1 MSSSP
6 DLQLPPGVVE
16 LREDVP
22 LKAGSGSTSTRLCAG
37 GPRLI
42 LAAFATLTAAITL
55 ALLTQIYY
63 GDYEVVPHGSVS
75 SSAAPCS
82 RAGTAALRAG
92 GRALDAAA
100 AAALC
105 LAVLAPHRTSLDAS
119 GSLVYWEYRSSRT
132 QLPTVVEWGGEDAA
146 SGKQLTSRP
155 PRLLVALAALHAKL
169 GVLSWSQALQPA
181 IDLAREG
188 FLVSES
194 LALEA
199 ESRGITGYTPTALR
213 TEPALADYLES
224 LQSNTTAELCAAWS
238 CDGAVR
244 WRDDAA
250 AVSVGS
256 WRAWAAGAGGALAAE
271 ALHAAFG
278 IDSLQITPSNV
289 LKGVVDSLSTQWQT
303 AGAQAPV
310 GVASG
315 LAVIDARD
323 TYAALVT
330 GLSMPFGSDAGS
342 AESETGTPWTRDEP
356 TTPLD
361 LAPAIV
367 VDQHVCGT
375 RYVMGAESGAA
386 LAEGA
391 ASALSGGGAG
401 AAGAAGAV
409 DAVEGARVVV
419 LPGGAL
425 ALERG
430 HSPPDLPD
438 LATLP
443 TLNASIPLP
452 ALNFV
457 QQRGDAL
464 LSHADSRG
472 GGVAS
477 RF

>member
-6 DLQLPPGVVE
+6 DLQTPPGVVE

-22 LKAGSGSTSTRLCAG
+22 LKAGSSSTSTRLCAG

-75 SSAAPCS
+75 SSAASCS
-82 RAGTAALRAG
+82 RAGTAALQAG

-100 AAALC
+100 AAVLC

-132 QLPTVVEWGGEDAA
+132 QLPIVVEWGGGEDA
-146 SGKQLTSRP
+146 SGKQITLRP

-169 GVLSWSQALQPA
+169 GVLPWAQALQPA
-181 IDLAREG
+181 VDLAKEG
-188 FLVSES
+188 FPVSES

-213 TEPALADYLES
+213 TEPALAEYLES
-224 LQSNTTAELCAAWS
+224 LQTNTTAELCVAWS
-238 CDGAVR
+238 CDSVVR

-250 AVSVGS
+250 AVSVGP
-256 WRAWAAGAGGALAAE
+256 WRAWTAGVGGAFAAD
-271 ALHAAFG
+271 ALHIAFS

-289 LKGVVDSLSTQWQT
+289 LKGVVESLKTQWQT
-303 AGAQAPV
+303 AGMQAPS

-315 LAVIDARD
+315 LAVVDASD

-330 GLSMPFGSDAGS
+330 GLSMPFGSEAGAAGS
-342 AESETGTPWTRDEP
+342 ESSPWSRDEP
-356 TTPLD
+356 NAPLD
-361 LAPAIV
+361 LAPAII

-391 ASALSGGGAG
+391 ASALSGGGG
-401 AAGAAGAV
+401 ASATGAV

-430 HSPPDLPD
+430 HAPPDLPD

>member
-6 DLQLPPGVVE
+6 DLQSPPGVVE

-22 LKAGSGSTSTRLCAG
+22 LKAGSGSSSARLCAG

-82 RAGTAALRAG
+82 QAGTAALQAG

-119 GSLVYWEYRSSRT
+119 GSLVYWEYRSLRT
-132 QLPTVVEWGGEDAA
+132 QLPTVVEWGGAEAP
-146 SGKQLTSRP
+146 GKEVTARP

-169 GVLSWSQALQPA
+169 GALPWSQVLQPA
-181 IDLAREG
+181 IDLARAG
-188 FLVSES
+188 FLVTDG

-199 ESRGITGYTPTALR
+199 ESRGITGYTPHAIR
-213 TEPALADYLES
+213 NEPALAEYLES

-238 CDGAVR
+238 CGDAVR

-250 AVSVGS
+250 AVPAGP
-256 WRAWAAGAGGALAAE
+256 WRAWAAGAGGARAAE
-271 ALHAAFG
+271 ALRAAFSV
-278 IDSLQITPSNV
+278 DSVQITPSNV
-289 LKGVVDSLSTQWQT
+289 LKGVVDSLKTQWQT
-303 AGAQAPV
+303 AGAQAPA

-315 LAVIDARD
+315 LAVVDARD

-330 GLSMPFGSDAGS
+330 GLSMPFGSGAGS
-342 AESETGTPWTRDEP
+342 VGSESSSPWVRDEP

-361 LAPAIV
+361 LAPAII
-367 VDQHVCGT
+367 VDEHVCGT

-401 AAGAAGAV
+401 AAGAV
-409 DAVEGARVVV
+409 DAVEGARVLV
-419 LPGGAL
+419 LAGGAL

-430 HSPPDLPD
+430 HAPPDLPE

-443 TLNASIPLP
+443 TLNSSSALP